1 MPNRWADAIF
11 VDWTELFKWRAYNS
25 INSNKSIDKANAA
38 LWIMGSLHHRCIG
51 WRFLAIDSDRLP
63 LCFLLFFSSFLF
75 FSLFFSLSLSLSLSF
90 SPCVC
95 VCVCALFFSI
105 LFRWIVLVLLSSA
118 LYPVPCIWRGNGI
131 NNNVRKDAHKS
142 TGPPMRMAAIK
153 FSYEVHQ
160 RSRSEL
166 KTHSAIHN
174 RSLEWQTPRPS
185 HWLRTPQSR

>member
-75 FSLFFSLSLSLSLSF
+75 FSLFFSLSLSLSF

-95 VCVCALFFSI
+95 VCVCVRYSFRYCSVESCSCSSPALCTQSRAYGAEMASI
-105 LFRWIVLVLLSSA
+105 IMLGKMLIKAPALQWEWLQLSS
-118 LYPVPCIWRGNGI
+118 VMKCI
-131 NNNVRKDAHKS
+131 
-142 TGPPMRMAAIK
+142 
-153 FSYEVHQ
+153 
-160 RSRSEL
+160 
-166 KTHSAIHN
+166 SA
-174 RSLEWQTPRPS
+174 PAPS
-185 HWLRTPQSR
+185 